1 MAAPIIRS
9 STDIRRDYNGI
20 EALAKETGQPIYL
33 TKNGRAS
40 LVVIDAA
47 TFDYDQYV
55 GLMIDEAIEHN
66 KRHPRTYTPEE
77 ALEEAYRRAVAK
89 GLPVDDQDANH
100 GGESRKV
107 DGI

>member
-66 KRHPRTYTPEE
+66 KRHPRPYTPEE
-77 ALEEAYRRAVAK
+77 AKTEIRKRVA
-89 GLPVDDQDANH
+89 
-100 GGESRKV
+100 EKV
-107 DGI
+107 ADHDL

>member
-20 EALAKETGQPIYL
+20 EALAQETGQPIYL

-66 KRHPRTYTPEE
+66 KQHPKTYTAEE
-77 ALEEAYRRAVAK
+77 VKAEMRRRAEDKLA
-89 GLPVDDQDANH
+89 GHDL
-100 GGESRKV
+100 
-107 DGI
+107 

>member
-1 MAAPIIRS
+1 MLILSIREKEIDMSAPIIRS
-9 STDIRRDYNGI
+9 STDIRRDYNSI
-20 EALAKETGQPIYL
+20 EMLAKETGKPIYL

-40 LVVIDAA
+40 LVVMDAA

-77 ALEEAYRRAVAK
+77 AKTEIRQRVAEKEADHD
-89 GLPVDDQDANH
+89 L
-100 GGESRKV
+100 
-107 DGI
+107 

>member
-66 KRHPRTYTPEE
+66 KRHPCTYTPEE
-77 ALEEAYRRAVAK
+77 AKTEIRKRVA
-89 GLPVDDQDANH
+89 
-100 GGESRKV
+100 EKV
-107 DGI
+107 ADHDL

>member
-55 GLMIDEAIEHN
+55 GLMIDEGH
-66 KRHPRTYTPEE
+66 
-77 ALEEAYRRAVAK
+77 RAQQAPPPHVHA
-89 GLPVDDQDANH
+89 GGGQDGDPQARCR
-100 GGESRKV
+100 ESGRP
-107 DGI
+107 

>member
-1 MAAPIIRS
+1 MLKVAYARKETSMAAPIIRS

-66 KRHPRTYTPEE
+66 KRHPQTYTAEE
-77 ALEEAYRRAVAK
+77 AKVEIDRLINEKMAEN
-89 GLPVDDQDANH
+89 GL
-100 GGESRKV
+100 
-107 DGI
+107 

>member
-9 STDIRRDYNGI
+9 STDIRRDYKGI

-77 ALEEAYRRAVAK
+77 AKTEIRKRVA
-89 GLPVDDQDANH
+89 
-100 GGESRKV
+100 EKV
-107 DGI
+107 ADHDL

>member
-66 KRHPRTYTPEE
+66 KHHPKTYTAEE
-77 ALEEAYRRAVAK
+77 VKAEMRRRAEEKLA
-89 GLPVDDQDANH
+89 GHDL
-100 GGESRKV
+100 
-107 DGI
+107 

>member
-66 KRHPRTYTPEE
+66 KRHPRTYTPEGAKTE
-77 ALEEAYRRAVAK
+77 IRKRVA
-89 GLPVDDQDANH
+89 
-100 GGESRKV
+100 EKV
-107 DGI
+107 ADHDL

>member
-66 KRHPRTYTPEE
+66 KHHPRTYTPEE
-77 ALEEAYRRAVAK
+77 AKTEIRKRVA
-89 GLPVDDQDANH
+89 
-100 GGESRKV
+100 EKV
-107 DGI
+107 ADHDL

>member
-66 KRHPRTYTPEE
+66 KRHPQTYTAEE
-77 ALEEAYRRAVAK
+77 AKVEIDRLINEKMAEN
-89 GLPVDDQDANH
+89 GL
-100 GGESRKV
+100 
-107 DGI
+107 

>member
-47 TFDYDQYV
+47 TKSPARWS
-55 GLMIDEAIEHN
+55 IRSTRPSSTTSATPA
-66 KRHPRTYTPEE
+66 RTRRRRPRRRSASALQRKWPTMTYEVV
-77 ALEEAYRRAVAK
+77 L
-89 GLPVDDQDANH
+89 
-100 GGESRKV
+100 
-107 DGI
+107 

>member
-77 ALEEAYRRAVAK
+77 ANTEIRKRVA
-89 GLPVDDQDANH
+89 
-100 GGESRKV
+100 EKV
-107 DGI
+107 ADHDL